1 MTRGVPWLLGAVV
14 VAVLGGAPG
23 CGRGQGAPAGAPRGP
38 ETVTVT
44 NGQEGKAVT
53 LRRGDTL
60 VVALGEPGHWIVARH
75 PGVLSPRGE
84 EGPSARHSFV
94 ATRAGSG
101 RVVVV
106 DLAGLER
113 MCGAPG
119 EDGDAACGPPGDEGG
134 AGADDDLRPGSFTL
148 HVTVVG

>member
-1 MTRGVPWLLGAVV
+1 MGVVV
-14 VAVLGGAPG
+14 VAVLLGAPG
-23 CGRGQGAPAGAPRGP
+23 CGQEDGAPAGAPQGP

-44 NGQEGKAVT
+44 SGQGGKAVT

-75 PGVLSPRGE
+75 PDALSPRGE
-84 EGPSARHSFV
+84 QGPSARHSFV
-94 ATRAGSG
+94 ATRPGAG

-119 EDGDAACGPPGDEGG
+119 NDVDAACGPLGEEGG